1 MAGNDSL
8 EAAST
13 TPKLSEETR
22 RKFDE
27 ASEDTLQLICGLKGS
42 LERQA
47 LVGALTKV
55 LSKKSEH
62 RHPAEIDLLV
72 QNTRHVKIFERLSI
86 HRHRD
91 VCRLMQL
98 LKTTDGQ
105 PLGVNGY
112 ITSFYLVLTGT
123 AQRLNDPQRGEADRI
138 VQQQKSAWQPSAT
151 QQAED
156 VSPHPSS
163 RPTNAQDSQ
172 ISKLKPPRP
181 AAAKPVRRSV
191 TEPVRK
197 TPGLKGQ
204 PEQQQH
210 GGSDALNFGLAAGNK
225 TNIVKRHHITTG
237 RETHLTK
244 EFRAGVIST
253 TREGH
258 LRAMQQRKLNARMR
272 RVVALTGLKSS
283 GGEEVDR
290 KRTSQS
296 SLANPLDLLTS
307 GMSKDPQRMT
317 EELKH
322 WFDLMDADSSGSV
335 SMKELRQSLRS
346 MRINIPIHEL
356 NRWFSAMDEDGSGQ
370 IDFEEFHRS
379 ARPGTAA
386 KPHLRQNCCTAF

>member
-123 AQRLNDPQRGEADRI
+123 AQRLN
-138 VQQQKSAWQPSAT
+138 
-151 QQAED
+151 
-156 VSPHPSS
+156 
-163 RPTNAQDSQ
+163 
-172 ISKLKPPRP
+172 
-181 AAAKPVRRSV
+181 
-191 TEPVRK
+191 
-197 TPGLKGQ
+197 
-204 PEQQQH
+204 EQQQH

-244 EFRAGVIST
+244 EF
-253 TREGH
+253 
-258 LRAMQQRKLNARMR
+258 
-272 RVVALTGLKSS
+272 
-283 GGEEVDR
+283 
-290 KRTSQS
+290 
-296 SLANPLDLLTS
+296 
-307 GMSKDPQRMT
+307 MSKDPQRMT

-370 IDFEEFHRS
+370 IDFEEFHR
-379 ARPGTAA
+379 
-386 KPHLRQNCCTAF
+386 